1 MNAQQSQRKYMPPP
15 PSDSIAGSIFQPPLL
30 HPAAS
35 FVVPLPTPQVPVVED
50 GETISSTLTD
60 AIADPRERMNCLKI
74 EDLMLRFAQS
84 PY

>member
-1 MNAQQSQRKYMPPP
+1 MNAQQSQRKYIPPP
-15 PSDSIAGSIFQPPLL
+15 PSDIIAGSIFQPPIL
-30 HPAAS
+30 HSAALIPPPA
-35 FVVPLPTPQVPVVED
+35 PPQVPIVDD

>member
-1 MNAQQSQRKYMPPP
+1 MNAQQSQRKYIPPP
-15 PSDSIAGSIFQPPLL
+15 PSDIIAGSIFQPPLL
-30 HPAAS
+30 HSAALIPPPPS
-35 FVVPLPTPQVPVVED
+35 QVPVVED